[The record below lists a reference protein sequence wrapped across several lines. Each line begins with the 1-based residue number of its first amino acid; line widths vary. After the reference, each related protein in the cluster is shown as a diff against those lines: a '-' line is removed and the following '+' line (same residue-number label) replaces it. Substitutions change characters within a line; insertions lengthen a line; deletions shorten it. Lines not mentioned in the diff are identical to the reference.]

1 MHCQSELLGLIHS
14 MGSLTT
20 NKLTMVSILTSII
33 SLLLVSLVVW
43 VFLSTQEQV
52 QQLQIKLQ
60 NMQQSLDYAD
70 GLPPEM
76 TQMREHIQR
85 LEEKLRKFEGKKE
98 TNTVQQSHIKMITP
112 DSPIQAMKQ
121 KPKVKP
127 APTPRPA
134 HKWLVVIASFDSLK
148 KAKKAQQGK
157 KIAALHSTITM
168 VRLKHGTW
176 YRIVRSGF
184 IDKTS
189 AIAYAKQIKHLGFKD
204 AWVQYRP

>member
-20 NKLTMVSILTSII
+20 NKLTMLSILTSII
-33 SLLLVSLVVW
+33 SLLLVSLVIW

-52 QQLQIKLQ
+52 QQLQMKLK
-60 NMQQSLDYAD
+60 NMQKTLDDAE

-85 LEEKLRKFEGKKE
+85 LEEKFHKFEGNKE
-98 TNTVQQSHIKMITP
+98 TNTIQQSHIKMITP
-112 DSPIQAMKQ
+112 DSPIQTMKQ
-121 KPKVKP
+121 KPNIKSAPKP
-127 APTPRPA
+127 MPA

-148 KAKKAQQGK
+148 KAKNAQQGK
-157 KIAALHSTITM
+157 KIAALHSSITM

-184 IDKTS
+184 INKAS
-189 AIAYAKQIKHLGFKD
+189 AIAYAKQIKNLGFKD
-204 AWVQYRP
+204 AWVQHRP